1 MCLKSTNTNIL
12 KNGARAM
19 TTVNEVL
26 TVSSSPSLE
35 EEPSNFMGLQDG
47 EVDIIS
53 QEAVAKA
60 IELKQAR
67 GLPITVWNNGS
78 PYHKYPDGRIE
89 HIQV

>member
-1 MCLKSTNTNIL
+1 LID
-12 KNGARAM
+12 GARAM
-19 TTVNEVL
+19 TTANEVV
-26 TVSSSPSLE
+26 TVPPSSLLE

-67 GLPITVWNNGS
+67 GLPITVWNSGK
-78 PYHKYPDGRIE
+78 PYYKYPDGHIE
-89 HIQV
+89 HIQI